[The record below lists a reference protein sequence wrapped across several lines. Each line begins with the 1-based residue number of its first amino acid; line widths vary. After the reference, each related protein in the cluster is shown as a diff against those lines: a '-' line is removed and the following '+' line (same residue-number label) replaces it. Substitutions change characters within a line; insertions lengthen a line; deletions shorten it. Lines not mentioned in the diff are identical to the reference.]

1 MILGIIVILL
11 TFLIMEGL
19 TWLIHRYV
27 MHGFMWFLHED
38 HHKRNKDSKY
48 EKNDLFF
55 FIFALPSILMIYYG
69 YAAGE
74 GSIIFYIGIG
84 VAIYGIAYLFVHD
97 IFIHQRIKLFRNTDN
112 NYLLGMRRAH
122 KMHHKHL
129 EKDEGEAFGFL
140 WVPLK
145 YRKD

>member
-1 MILGIIVILL
+1 MILGIIIILV
-11 TFLIMEGL
+11 TFLFMEGL
-19 TWLIHRYV
+19 TWIIHRYV

-38 HHKRNKDSKY
+38 HHKRKKGSQY

-69 YAAGE
+69 YTAGGQE
-74 GSIIFYIGIG
+74 ILFYIGIG
-84 VAIYGIAYLFVHD
+84 IAIYGIAYLFVHD
-97 IFIHQRIKLFRNTDN
+97 IFIHERIKLFRNTN
-112 NYLLGMRRAH
+112 NKYLLGMRRAH

-129 EKDEGEAFGFL
+129 GKEDGEAFGFL